1 MKGIA
6 DTALGYKGKT
16 RRELGLKCEETC
28 AEFVSKV
35 LVECGYPQS
44 SVSCNELFRQM
55 KANPGRWSEPE
66 DWMKKDDVIF
76 FEWDGTMK
84 DAKPLDHVGIVYA
97 VDDTNVYYVNI
108 NGNDHDRVTV
118 QSMKKS
124 SKCIAYWL
132 RPLNCPEK
140 QDSSD
145 IDQIVVRFKDGS
157 EKIYRDATGG
167 TDRK

>member
-35 LVECGYPQS
+35 LAECGYSES
-44 SVSCNELFRQM
+44 SVSCNELFGQM
-55 KANPGRWSEPE
+55 KENEVRWSEPE

-97 VDDTNVYYVNI
+97 VDEVNVYYVNI

-132 RPLNCPEK
+132 RPLNSPEK
-140 QDSSD
+140 QDSSG
-145 IDQIVVRFKDGS
+145 IDQIVVRFKDGTEQVFY
-157 EKIYRDATGG
+157 EKR
-167 TDRK
+167 

>member
-35 LVECGYPQS
+35 LAECGYPQS
-44 SVSCNELFRQM
+44 SVSCNELFGQM
-55 KANPGRWSEPE
+55 KADQVRWSEPE

-84 DAKPLDHVGIVYA
+84 DAKPLDHVGVVCS
-97 VDDTNVYYVNI
+97 VDEVNVYYVNI

-118 QSMKKS
+118 QSMKKN
-124 SKCIAYWL
+124 SKYIAYWL
-132 RPLNCPEK
+132 RPLVVNSPEK
-140 QDSSD
+140 QDSSE

-157 EKIYRDATGG
+157 EKVYREHFG
-167 TDRK
+167 

>member
-35 LVECGYPQS
+35 LVECGYSES
-44 SVSCNELFRQM
+44 SVSCNELFKQM
-55 KANPGRWSEPE
+55 KANPVRWSEPE

-84 DAKPLDHVGIVYA
+84 DAKPLDHVGIVCS
-97 VDDTNVYYVNI
+97 VDDT
-108 NGNDHDRVTV
+108 VTV
-118 QSMKKS
+118 QSMKKN
-124 SKCIAYWL
+124 SKNIAYWL
-132 RPLNCPEK
+132 RPLNSPEK
-140 QDSSD
+140 QDSSGAD
-145 IDQIVVRFKDGS
+145 IDQIVVRFTDGS
-157 EKIYRDATGG
+157 EKVYRESGRTGE
-167 TDRK
+167 K

>member
-16 RRELGLKCEETC
+16 RAELGLRCEETC

-35 LVECGYPQS
+35 LAECGYSES
-44 SVSCNELFRQM
+44 SVSCNDLFKQM
-55 KANPGRWSEPE
+55 KANPVGWSEPE

-84 DAKPLDHVGIVYA
+84 DAKPLDHVGIVCD
-97 VDDTNVYYVNI
+97 VVGGDVYYVNI

-118 QSMKKS
+118 QNMPRN
-124 SKCIAYWL
+124 SKYIAYWL
-132 RPLNCPEK
+132 RPLAMNSPEK
-140 QDSSD
+140 QDSSE
-145 IDQIVVRFKDGS
+145 IDQIIVRFKDGS
-157 EKIYRDATGG
+157 EKLYWEHFG
-167 TDRK
+167 

>member
-35 LVECGYPQS
+35 LVECGYSES
-44 SVSCNELFRQM
+44 SVSCNELFKQM
-55 KANPGRWSEPE
+55 KADQVRWSEPE

-76 FEWDGTMK
+76 FEWDGSFV
-84 DAKPLDHVGIVYA
+84 DAKPLDHVGIVCS
-97 VDDTNVYYVNI
+97 VDEVNVYYVNI

-118 QSMKKS
+118 QSMKKN
-124 SKCIAYWL
+124 SKNIAYWL
-132 RPLNCPEK
+132 RPLVVNSPEK
-140 QDSSD
+140 QESSE

-157 EKIYRDATGG
+157 EKVYSELG
-167 TDRK
+167 